1 MKTGESLKL
10 TTPGERD
17 LVMTRVFDA
26 PRKLVFD
33 AHTRPELVRRWL
45 LGPPGWSMPVCEIDL
60 RVGGT
65 FRYVWQHD
73 RDGTKMAMGGVYREI
88 KAPERIVNTEK
99 FDEAWYPGEALGTLV
114 LMEQGGKTTLTYTM
128 RYESRAARD
137 AVIKSNM
144 ESGVAA
150 SYDRLAELLASTP
163 TRCCISSRS
172 IRRGVSRWPARSSC
186 WPRPIAS
193 STRCWAATSR
203 RGSPR
208 THR

>member
-1 MKTGESLKL
+1 MKTAESLKL

-45 LGPPGWSMPVCEIDL
+45 LGPPGWSMPVCEIGL

-65 FRYVWQHD
+65 YRYVWQHD
-73 RDGTKMAMGGVYREI
+73 RDRTKMGMGGVYREI

-114 LMEQGGKTTLTYTM
+114 LMEQGGKTTRPHAPVRHALILGLVGLVAGLLGVIANIAKPELGPLWY
-128 RYESRAARD
+128 SI
-137 AVIKSNM
+137 AVAVTGPPCAWLG
-144 ESGVAA
+144 GVLYGNRQ
-150 SYDRLAELLASTP
+150 S
-163 TRCCISSRS
+163 
-172 IRRGVSRWPARSSC
+172 
-186 WPRPIAS
+186 
-193 STRCWAATSR
+193 
-203 RGSPR
+203 
-208 THR
+208 